1 MPAVRRLLVALAAV
15 VAVVVLLAGPAH
27 ARIGEPASINVGVE
41 RLFGFSHSKVNDQI
55 ASSTYV
61 TRTHSELALFVG
73 SSASPYTA
81 PRLALD
87 IGIDHGITVGGSF
100 GFIVGSS
107 SESAS
112 AGPITVSAT
121 SDGFNFIAAPRGGF
135 ALGLGEKGRLWLR
148 GGFSYYRFSSKT
160 TTRTI
165 FSGLAFS
172 VEPAFAYL
180 ITDNLGVNLALVM
193 DLPLTGTRHDTL
205 LSTGATSER
214 DYSLRNVGVVLGFTF
229 AL

>member
-1 MPAVRRLLVALAAV
+1 MAAVRRSLVPVVALLIAV
-15 VAVVVLLAGPAH
+15 LVAGPAH
-27 ARIGEPASINVGVE
+27 ARIGEPASINLSVE
-41 RLFGFSHSKVNDQI
+41 RLFGFSHTKVNDQI

-73 SSASPYTA
+73 SPASPYTA

-100 GFIVGSS
+100 GFILGSS
-107 SESAS
+107 SETAT
-112 AGPITVSAT
+112 AGPITVGAA

-148 GGFSYYRFSSKT
+148 GGFSYYRLSTKDTS
-160 TTRTI
+160 RI
-165 FSGLAFS
+165 VYSGLAFS

-180 ITDNLGVNLALVM
+180 LGDNFGVSLALVM
-193 DLPLTGTRHDTL
+193 DLPLTGSRHATL
-205 LSTGATSER
+205 LSTGATNER
-214 DYSLRNVGVVLGFTF
+214 DYSIRNIGAVIGFTF